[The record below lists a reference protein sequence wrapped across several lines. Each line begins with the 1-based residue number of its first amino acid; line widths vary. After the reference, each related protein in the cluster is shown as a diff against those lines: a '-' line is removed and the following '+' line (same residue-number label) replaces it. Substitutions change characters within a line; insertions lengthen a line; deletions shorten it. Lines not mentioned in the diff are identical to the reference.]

1 MAGRG
6 AAIGI
11 ARPWLLYLRDRTND
25 ARLGVVTFYICL
37 YLRSDTAGL
46 RARLARDRYP
56 SEKRV
61 KPRFRRSSKAGTLQA
76 PAHCSTMKQEQCRA
90 KAEHFLAMV
99 SQFGRHRTIGLML
112 ETGRD

>member
-46 RARLARDRYP
+46 HARLARDRYP
-56 SEKRV
+56 AFSSFQQSRNSPSAGALFYHETRTM
-61 KPRFRRSSKAGTLQA
+61 PRKS
-76 PAHCSTMKQEQCRA
+76 
-90 KAEHFLAMV
+90 
-99 SQFGRHRTIGLML
+99 
-112 ETGRD
+112 